1 MKQNVHA
8 NNKPRVG
15 VGVIIKQNQQIILG
29 RRLNQPMQGSW
40 QLPGGW
46 IRFGETPEQ
55 TVQRQLSLFQNLR
68 FGESKFVAFT
78 NNVFDRN
85 THSLSLYF
93 LVDCLNADPQTLL
106 LNEQNSDWLWADWNE
121 LPQPLF
127 LPLHLLKE
135 SEFSPFQW
143 QYVT

>member
-1 MKQNVHA
+1 MKQNVHVK
-8 NNKPRVG
+8 NKPHVG

-29 RRLNQPMQGSW
+29 RRLKQPMQGSW

-55 TVQRQLSLFQNLR
+55 TVQRHLSLFQPLC
-68 FGESKFVAFT
+68 FGESKFVTFT
-78 NNVFDRN
+78 NNVFDRD

-93 LVDCLNADPQTLL
+93 MVDCLNADQQTLL
-106 LNEQNSDWLWADWNE
+106 IDGHYSDWLWAHWNE

-135 SEFSPFQW
+135 SGFNPFR
-143 QYVT
+143 